1 MGSNKEYYCAFYYY
15 LLTPSYKLGQNSSYF
30 FANYVIEDKIRG
42 HHLQL
47 WVVKTIF
54 MVSEWHD
61 HISSSFFFSFLHR
74 LQKMYAGTKECIG
87 QCRKPKQKIRWNFI
101 IKWTSIIRYTEFQHW
116 SCRSCPLKAKYSF
129 DTTWHLFWPTKNDKK
144 KQLWKKLFIT
154 SFLST

>member
-1 MGSNKEYYCAFYYY
+1 MGSNKDYYCAFYYY
-15 LLTPSYKLGQNSSYF
+15 LLTPSYKLGQNSSYI

-74 LQKMYAGTKECIG
+74 LQKMYTGTKECIG

-101 IKWTSIIRYTEFQHW
+101 IKWTSIIRYTEFPHW
-116 SCRSCPLKAKYSF
+116 SCRSCPLKANIHLTPLGTCF
-129 DTTWHLFWPTKNDKK
+129 DPQKMIKK
-144 KQLWKKLFIT
+144 KNLWKKLFIT